1 MPKGSKK
8 VAEVKQLQIHKEGHG
23 TRDRNEML
31 IFFVKELISARER
44 QLNFKNKAKK
54 YKYCKTSTRY

>member
-31 IFFVKELISARER
+31 TFFCEGTNLSER
-44 QLNFKNKAKK
+44 KAIKL
-54 YKYCKTSTRY
+54 